1 MFKLLPI
8 IIVFISILPINS
20 NAQKRDKGKFIEYNN
35 PYWDE
40 IKQASDDFN
49 QEKSDKKLSFKM
61 DFSGYELPQTIDE
74 FDYQWHNKPVS
85 QGWTGTCW
93 SFSATSFLE
102 SEIKRINDKEI
113 KLSEM
118 YTVYW
123 EYVEK
128 ARRFVK
134 ERGNSLFAEGSQAS
148 AVTRMFKKYGCVPEQ
163 YYTGKLE
170 GQEHHDHHIM
180 FKEMKTYLDFVKE
193 TNFWNEQVVLQTIKE
208 ILNNYLGTPPS
219 AISVNGKTMSP
230 MEYFESE
237 VKLNL
242 DDYVNIMSLLE
253 PGYWKQVVYDVPDN
267 WWKDD
272 SYYNVPLNDF
282 MNYLI
287 KSVENKYTVFI
298 GGDVSESGYYS
309 FEDVAMVPSYDIPSD
324 YIDEYSRQ
332 FRFSN
337 KTTTDDHGIHLV
349 GYKKSGDDYWFMIK
363 DSGSGSKNGDNWG
376 YYFYHYDYIKLKMMN
391 YMVHKD
397 AVKELLEKFD

>member
-1 MFKLLPI
+1 MPE
-8 IIVFISILPINS
+8 S
-20 NAQKRDKGKFIEYNN
+20 
-35 PYWDE
+35 
-40 IKQASDDFN
+40 
-49 QEKSDKKLSFKM
+49 
-61 DFSGYELPQTIDE
+61 IDE
-74 FDYQWHNKPVS
+74 FNYQWHNEPVS

-93 SFSATSFLE
+93 SYSATSFLE
-102 SEIKRINDKEI
+102 SEIKRIHDKEI

-148 AVTRMFKKYGCVPEQ
+148 AVIRMIKNYGCVPESA
-163 YYTGKLE
+163 YTGKLE
-170 GQEHHDHHIM
+170 GQVHHDHHIM
-180 FKEMKTYLDFVKE
+180 YKEMKTYLDFVEE

-219 AISVNGKTMSP
+219 VISINGKRMSP
-230 MEYFESE
+230 MEYFEAE

-287 KSVENKYTVFI
+287 KSVEDEYTVFI

-309 FEDVAMVPSYDIPSD
+309 FEDVAMIPSYDIPSD

-397 AVKELLEKFD
+397 AVKDLLEKFE